1 MKNKNER
8 IWMWLQDYEL
18 YKAVYNPTD
27 RTFLVFNER
36 DEIILKYTGLT
47 AEQLKRLE
55 MLFVHIGAKHLDGH
69 TEPFTYL

>member
-1 MKNKNER
+1 MKNTKER
-8 IWMWLQDYEL
+8 IWIWLQDNEL

-27 RTFLVFNER
+27 RTFLVLNER
-36 DEIILKYTGLT
+36 DEILIKYTGLT
-47 AEQLKRLE
+47 AEQLTRLE